1 MSAISI
7 DKKSTI
13 KWILCFLLPILIL
26 LIPTNEAFTGQIRLF
41 LAITLWSVL
50 LFIFEL
56 VDTAVA
62 GVSVM
67 FLYCFFGILTFQ
79 QAVGAWANTTIWMV
93 FGCLILINAMQR
105 TNVLK
110 RIAYNL
116 LILTGGTYMGI
127 IMGLT
132 IFGVLFG
139 TISIACVALAF
150 GVCKALNLGKGKAAA
165 GILLATTVAV
175 TSSGDFIFTAVG
187 VGISG
192 AVANLAL
199 TAMNLPNVPVDY
211 VHTFL
216 HNIPWVA
223 YPFITS
229 FILAKLCAP
238 KENIGGKEHFRKLK
252 AELGPMSGAEK
263 KALAIFIAVMVYA
276 FTTVIH
282 GLDLVY
288 GFIFGPMLLFFPGF
302 KIGTK
307 EDITSVNI
315 GMLMFIA
322 GCISIGTAATAVGI
336 GDLIAE
342 IATPVL
348 ANRSG
353 GFFVFLTLLLGA
365 LANIVMTPVALM
377 SVLAVPLSQIAVNMD
392 MTVYPVIYALK
403 HACTTIIFPYENT
416 TFLFAYAFGLIDM
429 KLFMKLMAIMCLAEF
444 IFMLCVGVP
453 FWTFLGLM

>member
-1 MSAISI
+1 
-7 DKKSTI
+7 
-13 KWILCFLLPILIL
+13 
-26 LIPTNEAFTGQIRLF
+26 
-41 LAITLWSVL
+41 
-50 LFIFEL
+50 
-56 VDTAVA
+56 
-62 GVSVM
+62 
-67 FLYCFFGILTFQ
+67 
-79 QAVGAWANTTIWMV
+79 
-93 FGCLILINAMQR
+93 
-105 TNVLK
+105 
-110 RIAYNL
+110 
-116 LILTGGTYMGI
+116 
-127 IMGLT
+127 
-132 IFGVLFG
+132 
-139 TISIACVALAF
+139 
-150 GVCKALNLGKGKAAA
+150 
-165 GILLATTVAV
+165 
-175 TSSGDFIFTAVG
+175 
-187 VGISG
+187 
-192 AVANLAL
+192 
-199 TAMNLPNVPVDY
+199 
-211 VHTFL
+211 
-216 HNIPWVA
+216 
-223 YPFITS
+223 
-229 FILAKLCAP
+229 
-238 KENIGGKEHFRKLK
+238 
-252 AELGPMSGAEK
+252 MSGAEK

-416 TFLFAYAFGLIDM
+416 TFLFCLRIWID
-429 KLFMKLMAIMCLAEF
+429 
-444 IFMLCVGVP
+444 
-453 FWTFLGLM
+453 

>member
-1 MSAISI
+1 
-7 DKKSTI
+7 
-13 KWILCFLLPILIL
+13 
-26 LIPTNEAFTGQIRLF
+26 
-41 LAITLWSVL
+41 
-50 LFIFEL
+50 
-56 VDTAVA
+56 
-62 GVSVM
+62 
-67 FLYCFFGILTFQ
+67 
-79 QAVGAWANTTIWMV
+79 
-93 FGCLILINAMQR
+93 
-105 TNVLK
+105 
-110 RIAYNL
+110 
-116 LILTGGTYMGI
+116 
-127 IMGLT
+127 
-132 IFGVLFG
+132 
-139 TISIACVALAF
+139 
-150 GVCKALNLGKGKAAA
+150 
-165 GILLATTVAV
+165 
-175 TSSGDFIFTAVG
+175 
-187 VGISG
+187 
-192 AVANLAL
+192 
-199 TAMNLPNVPVDY
+199 
-211 VHTFL
+211 
-216 HNIPWVA
+216 
-223 YPFITS
+223 
-229 FILAKLCAP
+229 
-238 KENIGGKEHFRKLK
+238 
-252 AELGPMSGAEK
+252 MSGAEK

-302 KIGTK
+302 KIVTK

-315 GMLMFIA
+315 CML
-322 GCISIGTAATAVGI
+322 ISIGTAATAVGI

>member
-1 MSAISI
+1 MQANSI
-7 DKKSTI
+7 DTKSTI
-13 KWILCFLLPILIL
+13 KWILCFLLPILIMF
-26 LIPTNEAFTGQIRLF
+26 IPVNEVFTPQIRLF

-79 QAVGAWANTTIWMV
+79 QAVGAWANATIWMV
-93 FGCLILINAMQR
+93 FGCLILINVMQR
-105 TNVLK
+105 VNVLK
-110 RIAYNL
+110 RIAYSL
-116 LILTGGTYMGI
+116 LIVTGGTYMGI

-150 GVCKALNLGKGKAAA
+150 GVCKALNLGKSKAAA
-165 GILLATTVAV
+165 GILLATTIAV

-192 AVANLAL
+192 TVANLAL
-199 TAMNLPNVPVDY
+199 SAMNLPNVPVDY
-211 VHTFL
+211 VSTFL
-216 HNIPWVA
+216 HNIPWIC

-252 AELGPMSGAEK
+252 EELGPMSGDEK
-263 KALAIFIAVMVYA
+263 KALGIFIAVMVYA
-276 FTTVIH
+276 FTTGIH
-282 GLDLVY
+282 GFDLVY
-288 GFIFGPMLLFFPGF
+288 GFIFAPMLMYFPGF
-302 KIGTK
+302 KIGKK

-336 GDLIAE
+336 GNVIAD

-348 ANRSG
+348 SG
-353 GFFVFLTLLLGA
+353 KSGTFFVVLTLLLGS
-365 LANIVMTPVALM
+365 LANVVMTPVALM
-377 SVLAVPLSQIAVNMD
+377 SVLGAPLSQIAVNMD

-416 TFLFAYAFGLIDM
+416 TFLFAFSFGLMDM
-429 KLFMKLMAIMCLAEF
+429 KLFMKLMALMCIAEF
-444 IFMLCVGVP
+444 VFMIFVGVP
-453 FWTFLGLM
+453 FWGFSRLM